1 MPEHKVIRKPKAG
14 KAVAVWE
21 SAGIRTLTK
30 SMIKYST
37 NMTAETL
44 GMNASAKRGITMRSL
59 RGSAQAM
66 TKWLEATYGVRGA
79 KFVDHS
85 GLGSN
90 SRISAHEM
98 ARLLVNAKWDGILR
112 PIMKEITL
120 RNSKWQNAPI
130 AGAKIAV
137 KTGTLNFAS
146 ALAGYVTCPN
156 GRKLAF
162 AIFTADMKKRAAIA
176 KKDRERPVGTKTWAR
191 KSRIMQ
197 HQLIRHW
204 IQAYGT

>member
-1 MPEHKVIRKPKAG
+1 
-14 KAVAVWE
+14 
-21 SAGIRTLTK
+21 
-30 SMIKYST
+30 
-37 NMTAETL
+37 MTAEALGLNATL
-44 GMNASAKRGITMRSL
+44 KQGKSASNLKASGR
-59 RGSAQAM
+59 AM
-66 TKWLEATYGVRGA
+66 TKWLEAQYGVRGA

-85 GLGSN
+85 GLGGD

-98 ARLLVNAKWDGILR
+98 ARFLVNVKWDGPLR

-120 RNSKWQNAPI
+120 RNSKYRKAPVS
-130 AGAKIAV
+130 GVKVVV

-162 AIFTADMKKRAAIA
+162 AILTADLKKRASIA
-176 KKDRERPVGTKTWAR
+176 EKDRERPKGARAWAR

-197 HQLIRHW
+197 HQLIRYW
-204 IQAYGT
+204 AQAYGT